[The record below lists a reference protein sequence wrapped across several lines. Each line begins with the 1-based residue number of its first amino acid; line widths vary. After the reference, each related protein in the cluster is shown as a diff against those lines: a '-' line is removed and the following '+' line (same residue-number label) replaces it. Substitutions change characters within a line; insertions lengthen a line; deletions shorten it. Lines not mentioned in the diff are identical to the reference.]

1 MTEVGPKPF
10 SLTFLSFQLL
20 YYGTRVTMCPICLGI
35 SLSKPFFSPQNKFV
49 KGVIFYS
56 SNWPSLD
63 ARWHL
68 NCLMP
73 CVSQTL
79 KIHPDATWGLGRVRV
94 RRTKQAQDHLIAPD
108 QFGLLST
115 SRSLF
120 CFETRW
126 KMDVTLLKR
135 LGNLLSINIAE
146 AAVGVGQPFHLP
158 LSVENN
164 GL

>member
-20 YYGTRVTMCPICLGI
+20 HYGTRVTMCPICLGI
-35 SLSKPFFSPQNKFV
+35 SLSKPFFFSRINSLRV
-49 KGVIFYS
+49 SFYS

-79 KIHPDATWGLGRVRV
+79 KVHPDATRGLGRVRM
-94 RRTKQAQDHLIAPD
+94 RRTKQAQNHLIAPD
-108 QFGLLST
+108 QFGLLSA

-158 LSVENN
+158 LSAENN